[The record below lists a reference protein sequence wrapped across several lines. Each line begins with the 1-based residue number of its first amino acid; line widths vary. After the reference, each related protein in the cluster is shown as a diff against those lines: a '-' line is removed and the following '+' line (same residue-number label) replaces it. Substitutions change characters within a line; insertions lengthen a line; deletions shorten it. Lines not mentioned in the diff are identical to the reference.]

1 MANKMRWRYGDT
13 NPVLVPVAEFVAIE
27 IGDLVMLTS
36 GNAEPA
42 SDLADTGTEAG
53 NQEAFHDLFI
63 GVAMQQSRSGDT
75 APIRVATTGVFEFDC
90 ASATI
95 ALGAFVGADEDG
107 TGSMLQPQVVA
118 AVATANLAIG
128 RVEKAIAAATSV
140 LVRIVSTVNL
150 GGPQTMM

>member
-1 MANKMRWRYGDT
+1 MSNKMRWRYGDT
-13 NPVLVPVAEFVAIE
+13 NPVLVPVSAFVVIE
-27 IGDLVMLTS
+27 IGDLVMLNA

-90 ASATI
+90 VSATL
-95 ALGAFVGADEDG
+95 ALGAFVGSDEDG
-107 TGSMLQPQVVA
+107 TGTMLQPQVVA

-140 LVRIVSTVNL
+140 LVRIVSTVSL
-150 GGPQTMM
+150 GGPQSMI